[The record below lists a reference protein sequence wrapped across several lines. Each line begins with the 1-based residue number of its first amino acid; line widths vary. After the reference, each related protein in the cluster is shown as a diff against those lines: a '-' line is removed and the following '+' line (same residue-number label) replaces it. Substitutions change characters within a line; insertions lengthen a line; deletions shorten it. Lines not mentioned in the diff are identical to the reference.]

1 VFEFELAP
9 LDEVPAWGT
18 PPDLKLQWFGLS
30 WGQYWLDLG
39 TERLLEYS
47 PETRL
52 PGSRVTVDRKE
63 RIARHWMPP
72 ARRPRFVEYQV
83 ARFHED
89 LLGILPHVLEP
100 LPPDVAAALEDGS
113 LAATA
118 GRLNQ
123 ARNAEQQPGEI
134 LDEALYVLYRRS
146 FDTSYLAPGADI
158 WMWSRGETVVVEWDN
173 RGRRIDGEP
182 AWTASH
188 GRQEMA
194 TGEFREQVTTF
205 HRKFMAAMQERIDF
219 VCAHWSRPEVK
230 IDLRR
235 LREEQPERDAW
246 LGPALCP
253 RSDPAAWRAVRGELG
268 PTHR

>member
-1 VFEFELAP
+1 MFEFELAP
-9 LDEVPAWGT
+9 LDEVPVWGT
-18 PPDLKLQWFGLS
+18 PPDLRLNWFGLS
-30 WGQYWLDLG
+30 WGLYWLDLG
-39 TERLLEYS
+39 TVRLLEYS
-47 PETRL
+47 PEARL
-52 PGSRVTVDRKE
+52 LGSR
-63 RIARHWMPP
+63 PP
-72 ARRPRFVEYQV
+72 ARMPRFVDYQV

-89 LLGILPHVLEP
+89 LIEILPDVLEP
-100 LPPDVAAALEDGS
+100 LPADVVAALEDGS
-113 LAATA
+113 VAATA

-123 ARNAEQQPGEI
+123 TRDAERQPREI
-134 LDEALYVLYRRS
+134 LDEALDMLYRRS
-146 FDTSYLAPGADI
+146 LYTSYLAPRADI

-173 RGRRIDGEP
+173 RGRMIGGAP

-194 TGEFREQVTTF
+194 TSEFREQVTAF

-219 VCAHWSRPEVK
+219 ICAHWSRPEVK

-253 RSDPAAWRAVRGELG
+253 RSDPAAGRAVRGGLG